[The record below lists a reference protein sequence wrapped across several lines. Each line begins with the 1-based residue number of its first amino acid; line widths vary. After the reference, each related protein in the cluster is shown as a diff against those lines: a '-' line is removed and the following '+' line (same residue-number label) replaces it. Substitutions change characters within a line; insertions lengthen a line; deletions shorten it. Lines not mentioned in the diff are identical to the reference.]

1 MAATAFSLLILFFL
15 LRSSSAALSPSASAA
30 GVLRSRGYSL
40 MARVLDLAANSGG
53 SLNGW
58 NATGTLFAP
67 TDSAFKHPRRRLY
80 LGLPQPPMSPSPA
93 SLLYH
98 TARSR
103 ALLYAD
109 LASRPPGT
117 PIATLSRRRLC
128 LFLRRAPGGELCLA
142 ESARPAVPCVRI
154 RDPDL
159 YLGGDLAIHGI
170 DGVLYPTS
178 ASPCQANTWR
188 DAAPFVGTVGAL
200 RRRGYTAVADAMEAR
215 RDELE
220 ALTAVTVF
228 APMDS
233 ALVEGFRGD
242 LRHHVVPRRYHLHEL
257 ARLSLGSRIE
267 TMAPGKTIAVGSND
281 GAVTVNGVVVDGE
294 EIHSD
299 DWAVVFP
306 IHLPLRFEDSG
317 TSTDSIGGAAISP
330 SAFGS
335 EVHSTSIGYEPT
347 ASPDS
352 VAFDGKCESLDSSS
366 GQDSVLAVAAV
377 SVPSAGAQELANGE
391 EEPWCTWRKSERC
404 SAVRVVSDAGSA
416 PRGSVLAR

>member
-15 LRSSSAALSPSASAA
+15 LRSSSATLSPSASAA

-67 TDSAFKHPRRRLY
+67 TDSAFKHPRRRRRRLY

-159 YLGGDLAIHGI
+159 YRGGDLAIHGI
-170 DGVLYPTS
+170 DGVLDPTS
-178 ASPCQANTWR
+178 ASPCQADTWR

-242 LRHHVVPRRYHLHEL
+242 LRHHVACVLKREVHQ
-257 ARLSLGSRIE
+257 
-267 TMAPGKTIAVGSND
+267 KD
-281 GAVTVNGVVVDGE
+281 GPDGE
-294 EIHSD
+294 
-299 DWAVVFP
+299 
-306 IHLPLRFEDSG
+306 
-317 TSTDSIGGAAISP
+317 
-330 SAFGS
+330 
-335 EVHSTSIGYEPT
+335 
-347 ASPDS
+347 
-352 VAFDGKCESLDSSS
+352 
-366 GQDSVLAVAAV
+366 
-377 SVPSAGAQELANGE
+377 
-391 EEPWCTWRKSERC
+391 
-404 SAVRVVSDAGSA
+404 
-416 PRGSVLAR
+416 